1 MTLADSIAAAKRKWV
16 LLAVVQGRVER
27 LYLLNSRLL
36 IGEAV
41 TWVCNQLEF
50 FVVIFA
56 SIIQEPR
63 KIIFFITVK
72 RFTEVT
78 QSERRAWRTCKL
90 FTGRFVAVGKG
101 QCV

>member
-1 MTLADSIAAAKRKWV
+1 LTLAYSVAAAEREWV
-16 LLAVVQGRVER
+16 LLAVVQGRVEW
-27 LYLLNSRLL
+27 LCLLNSRLL

-41 TWVCNQLEF
+41 TRVCNQLEF
-50 FVVIFA
+50 IVVFA
-56 SIIQEPR
+56 CVIQKPR
-63 KIIFFITVK
+63 KIIFLVTIK